1 MAGKKPTKKQQRT
14 RRNLDA
20 REKLFVGEYL
30 VTLNPEKA
38 ALAAGY
44 SKSVARTKAYL
55 WVSSSKHKPHVF
67 EAISEAQQKR
77 AERTEITQD
86 KVLERYWQIATA
98 NANELVQFRR
108 VCCRYCHGKGHGYQW
123 RDEAEFADAVLA
135 AQEGQPKPT
144 DEGGYGYDKR
154 MRPNAKCPRC
164 YGEGYGEIFAADTRD
179 VPGDALVLYAGVKQT
194 QGGFEVKMHDQLA
207 ALQSVARHLGMF
219 NDKVKVDLDGSM
231 TVKQDLPAEV
241 LDILR
246 DLGAIPDGAE

>member
-1 MAGKKPTKKQQRT
+1 MAGKKLTPKQ
-14 RRNLDA
+14 A
-20 REKLFVGEYL
+20 AFVAEYL
-30 VTLNPEKA
+30 VDLNATQA
-38 ALAAGY
+38 AIRAGY
-44 SKSVARTKAYL
+44 SAKTAGSVGAENL
-55 WVSSSKHKPHVF
+55 SKP
-67 EAISEAQQKR
+67 EIAAAIAEAQQKR

-86 KVLERYWQIATA
+86 KVLARYWQIATA

-108 VCCRYCHGKGHGYQW
+108 VCCRHCHGKGHGYQW

-179 VPGDALVLYAGVKQT
+179 VTGDALVLYAGVKQT

-219 NDKVKVDLDGSM
+219 NDKIGVALNGSVSV
-231 TVKQDLPAEV
+231 THELSPAIASRIDW
-241 LDILR
+241 LLN
-246 DLGAIPDGAE
+246 AETPE